1 MKIAVVTPYY
11 GEPEDW
17 LRQCHDSVRSQT
29 MACQH
34 IMVADGR
41 PDPLI
46 DAFEAQ
52 HIVLPQGHANYG
64 DTPRAIGVL
73 SAIGQG
79 FDAIAFLDADNWYKV
94 MHIESLIALHRET
107 GAQVC
112 TSGREFRRIDGSF
125 LAICPY
131 SDGELFAD
139 TSSYLFTC
147 SAFRTAAEWGFI
159 DPDLHPIDDR
169 MILQAIKDNGY
180 SRAHSWRATMCYRA
194 TSAIDYRL
202 LGAPA
207 PAEAKRSRDT
217 VRPAVEA
224 LLARGGPD
232 LSAGGVT
239 AETKRSVLARTT
251 REPDEV

>member
-1 MKIAVVTPYY
+1 MKIAVITPYH

-17 LRQCHDSVRSQT
+17 LRHCHDSVRAQT
-29 MACQH
+29 LACQH

-46 DAFEAQ
+46 DTFEAQ

-64 DTPRAIGVL
+64 DTPRAIGAL
-73 SAIGQG
+73 SAVGQG
-79 FDAIAFLDADNWYKV
+79 FDAIAFLDADNWYKP
-94 MHIESLIALHRET
+94 MHIESLVTLHRDT
-107 GAQVC
+107 GAEVC
-112 TSGREFRRIDGSF
+112 TSGREIRQVDGTY
-125 LAICPY
+125 LTVCPF

-139 TSSYLFTC
+139 TSSYLFTRP
-147 SAFRTAAEWGFI
+147 AFRTAAEWGLI
-159 DPDLHPIDDR
+159 DDDLHPIDDR

-180 SRAHSWRATMCYRA
+180 TRAHSWRATMCYRA
-194 TSAIDYRL
+194 TAAVDYRL
-202 LGAPA
+202 LGAPV
-207 PAEAKRSRDT
+207 PEGAKRTRNE

-232 LSAGGVT
+232 LSGQGAT
-239 AETKRSVLARTT
+239 DDFRRAVLARTT